1 MTSLTREFVASS
13 ASAPGGT
20 LQTIEIYAQRISP
33 KTEFMFVRVGTSQ
46 DIEGW
51 GEATYN
57 ALNGQVIVTLR
68 QISEAI

>member
-1 MTSLTREFVASS
+1 MRSPTHEFAASS
-13 ASAPGGT
+13 ALESGGM
-20 LQTIEIYAQRISP
+20 LRTIEIYAQRISP
-33 KTEFMFVRVGTSQ
+33 KTEFLFVRIGTSQ

-68 QISEAI
+68 QFSEAI